1 MSRRLTQL
9 VYVAGIAASV
19 LCAALVY
26 TEFVGPARFGSS
38 SVARVEWWL
47 MLGGVIATAGYGLGL
62 PELPA
67 RRAEAFGRG
76 VAAVFVGLA
85 TISAVQLLT
94 ASSLFPR
101 SSILVLSLV
110 TPIWI
115 TLAWQLVA
123 DLTDRSERRERL
135 VVVTDRSDDLA
146 ALTADL
152 RERSEVPASLVASLT
167 VDEARGRHDDPTLV
181 QVAEQSDATVI
192 VLDRAAQADDLV
204 LAQVATLHQQGVR
217 VRTLALFYEEW
228 LGKLPLAELAQVSLL
243 FDIGELHRIR
253 YARTKRIGD
262 VVVGALGTLGLALF
276 LPVVLVGNLAGNRGP
291 LFFRQER
298 VGRNGE
304 PFSMLKFRTMTGAN
318 TSTWT
323 SGDDMRITP
332 FGRFLRKTHLDELPQ
347 LINIVR
353 GQLSLVGPRPEQ
365 VAYVEELRTKIP
377 FYDARHI
384 VRPGLTGWA
393 QVKLGYTSSER
404 DAVEKLQYDFYYLRR
419 SGIALDLRIMGRT
432 IREVLGGLGR

>member
-1 MSRRLTQL
+1 MNRRLAQL

-19 LCAALVY
+19 LCSALVF
-26 TEFVGPARFGSS
+26 TEFVGPARFESND
-38 SVARVEWWL
+38 VAGLGWWL
-47 MLGGVIATAGYGLGL
+47 GLGAVIATAGYGLGL

-67 RRAEAFGRG
+67 RRSEALGRG
-76 VAAVFVGLA
+76 VAAVVVGLA
-85 TISAVQLLT
+85 TVSAVQLIT
-94 ASSLFPR
+94 ASLLFPR
-101 SSILVLSLV
+101 SSILVLSLA

-115 TLAWQLVA
+115 TLSWRLVA

-135 VVVTDRSDDLA
+135 LVVTDRTDDLA

-152 RERSEVPASLVASLT
+152 RDRSEVPATLVAALS
-167 VDEARGRHDDPTLV
+167 VDEARGRPDRRVLV
-181 QVAEQSDATVI
+181 QTADTHEVTVI
-192 VLDRAAQADDLV
+192 VLDRGAQADDLV
-204 LAQVATLHQQGVR
+204 LAQVAELHQRGVR
-217 VRTLALFYEEW
+217 VRTFALFYEEW

-262 VVVGALGTLGLALF
+262 VVVGVLGTVGLVCF
-276 LPVVLVGNLAGNRGP
+276 LPVVLLGNLVGNRGP
-291 LFFRQER
+291 LLFRQDR

-304 PFSMLKFRTMTGAN
+304 VFSMLKFRTMTGSN

-323 SGDDMRITP
+323 TGEDMRITP

-347 LINIVR
+347 MVNIVR

-393 QVKLGYTSSER
+393 QVKLGYASSER
-404 DAVEKLQYDFYYLRR
+404 DAVEKLQYDFFYLRR